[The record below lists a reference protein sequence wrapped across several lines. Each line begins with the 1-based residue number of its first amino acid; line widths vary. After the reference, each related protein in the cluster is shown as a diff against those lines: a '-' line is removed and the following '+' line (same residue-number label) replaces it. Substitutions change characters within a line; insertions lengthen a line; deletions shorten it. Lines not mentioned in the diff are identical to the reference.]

1 MVTSMLLYFDVIPM
15 MPIAEAG
22 AGAGAGLVTSPIALE
37 VSSEEIL
44 HEVHS
49 KLASNLSVS
58 IEFESELVGA
68 GPRKHRCVASLGA
81 LELILF
87 GPATNRVVEGFN
99 PQPHYSDSLNP

>member
-1 MVTSMLLYFDVIPM
+1 
-15 MPIAEAG
+15 
-22 AGAGAGLVTSPIALE
+22 

-49 KLASNLSVS
+49 KLASILSVS

-68 GPRKHRCVASLGA
+68 GPKKHRRVASLGA

-87 GPATNRVVEGFN
+87 GPATNRVVEDFK
-99 PQPHYSDSLNP
+99 PQPHYSDSLLPLS